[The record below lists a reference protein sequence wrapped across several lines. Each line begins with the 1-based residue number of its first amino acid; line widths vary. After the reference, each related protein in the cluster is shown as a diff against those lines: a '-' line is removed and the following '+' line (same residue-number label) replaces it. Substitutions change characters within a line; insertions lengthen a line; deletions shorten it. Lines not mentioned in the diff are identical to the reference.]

1 VNEFLF
7 VAANEEREMKSESYG
22 QEIIMRHFRVH
33 CELSN
38 VLQMMMMIMI
48 LTNDQSAK
56 PSSST
61 RREQW
66 KEVHVIKIVQ
76 QHYLSISRSFIRSIF

>member
-1 VNEFLF
+1 
-7 VAANEEREMKSESYG
+7 
-22 QEIIMRHFRVH
+22 MRHFRVH

-61 RREQW
+61 RRAMERGTCNKDSTTALSFYFSFVHPQHILNLP
-66 KEVHVIKIVQ
+66 VHVEI
-76 QHYLSISRSFIRSIF
+76 